1 MACGVCDVRG
11 QRGALR
17 GVWERGAWDVV
28 WAQGRVVWRV
38 RCGAT
43 KKVSEYYKQNYSQ
56 IFHDIDGNDQ
66 IDKITSKIKKIIKN
80 T

>member
-1 MACGVCDVRG
+1 MISLLVLSGVYISLSVYD
-11 QRGALR
+11 
-17 GVWERGAWDVV
+17 EYMNT
-28 WAQGRVVWRV
+28 
-38 RCGAT
+38 T